1 MESRTLCG
9 CTMATGPGLPM
20 QPDKASAVM
29 AAIIDNW
36 NARTTTGPIPW
47 SEMAPVLPGYS

>member
-1 MESRTLCG
+1 
-9 CTMATGPGLPM
+9 MATGPDLPM